1 MITKRATQ
9 RSTLTLTRQFFS
21 NSRKSRVNCSRGES
35 ASRSK
40 IRNGCSKWPQ
50 IAHVWRRKMQPVAWQ
65 ARWKNTPAMN
75 VLSETSA
82 ACADPVG
89 EELRRCDEHPELS
102 RFLTQERHPVHLVG
116 VAGSGM
122 SGLAGLLIELGHAVS
137 GSDKATTTE
146 TDRLQRLGLRFY
158 DQHLPDLANRAELVV
173 FSSAIKDDNPI
184 LRGARNSGKSLV
196 RRAEALAAIMHAKRG
211 IVIAGMHGKTTT
223 SAMTAHVLR
232 EGGLHPSHYVG
243 AEIPLLGTNAH
254 WDWRGE
260 FFVTEGDESDGTL
273 RCFRPEHSLILNI
286 EEEHLDFYADLAAIE
301 KVFEQ
306 LIDQTSGTIFY
317 NIDDPNTARLCA
329 KRNSAVSYGFS
340 ENARYRGINVELRD
354 LGSVFCV
361 CRQGQKLGQATL
373 NVPGEHNV
381 HNALG
386 VIALAS
392 ELGIPFEKIAASLRK
407 FEHARRRFE
416 IKYESDRFLLID
428 DYAHHPTEIRATLKT
443 ARATGRRRVLA
454 MFQPHRYSRTKALCR
469 EFGSA
474 FDEADRVVVTD
485 VYPASEP
492 PIPGIS
498 GQTIVDEMVKRG
510 HRGAS
515 YQPRFERVHCD
526 IGNALDVGDFV
537 LSLGAGNIHEQLSI
551 LAADL
556 VIAEKLKAVV
566 GEEGDVRLYEPLSK
580 HTTLRVGGPAQ
591 FWVEPRNEKAFA
603 DLIRFC
609 RDENLPLFAMG
620 RGSNLLVRDGGIR
633 GVVVHPRGGDFDK
646 IQVNS
651 SEITAGAGVKLREI
665 AYAARASNLGGL
677 EWMEGIPGAVGG
689 ALRMNAGAMGAQT
702 FEKVVRVRY
711 LDGEGNAH
719 DKNRDELEVHYRH
732 FPLLEQNFAVSATF
746 RGSPAPREQIESRL
760 RESQEKRRTTQPIAK
775 SAGCIFKNP
784 EKCPA
789 GKLVDELGLKNSSIG
804 KARVSEVH
812 GNFIVNDGGATATE
826 MLELIDRIK
835 QTARTKRGIELE
847 TEVQIVGEPV

>member
-1 MITKRATQ
+1 MKPASEECDALADSAREE
-9 RSTLTLTRQFFS
+9 FP
-21 NSRKSRVNCSRGES
+21 SRV
-35 ASRSK
+35 
-40 IRNGCSKWPQ
+40 P
-50 IAHVWRRKMQPVAWQ
+50 PLDL
-65 ARWKNTPAMN
+65 P
-75 VLSETSA
+75 
-82 ACADPVG
+82 
-89 EELRRCDEHPELS
+89 
-102 RFLTQERHPVHLVG
+102 RFLTREHHRIHLVG

-137 GSDKATTTE
+137 GSDKVTTTE
-146 TDRLQRLGLRFY
+146 TERLQRLGLRFH
-158 DQHLPDLANRAELVV
+158 DQHRPEHADAANLVV
-173 FSSAIKDDNPI
+173 FSSAIKGDNPI
-184 LRGARNSGKSLV
+184 LVARRDSGKPVV
-196 RRAEALAAIMHAKRG
+196 RRAEALAAIMRAKCG

-254 WDWRGE
+254 WDPRGE
-260 FFVTEGDESDGTL
+260 YFVAEGDESDGTL
-273 RCFRPEHSLILNI
+273 RCFHPEHSLILNI

-306 LIDQTSGTIFY
+306 LIDQTSGTVFY
-317 NIDDPNTARLCA
+317 NADDPNAARLCA
-329 KRNSAVSYGFS
+329 KRKGAVSYGFS
-340 ENARYRGINVELRD
+340 EEAHYRGIDVELRD
-354 LGSVFCV
+354 FGSVFCV
-361 CRQGQKLGQATL
+361 DRCGGKLGEATL
-373 NVPGEHNV
+373 HVPGEHNV

-443 ARATGRRRVLA
+443 ARAMGRKRVLA

-469 EFGSA
+469 EFGSV
-474 FDEADRVVVTD
+474 FDEADRVVVTN

-526 IGNALDVGDFV
+526 IGNALDVGDLV

-556 VIAEKLKAVV
+556 VIAEKLKAIV

-591 FWVEPRNEKAFA
+591 FWVEPRNEKAFS

-702 FEKVVRVRY
+702 FESVTRIRY
-711 LDGEGNAH
+711 LDAEGNPH
-719 DKNRDELEVHYRH
+719 VKDRDELEVFYRR
-732 FPLLEQNFAVSATF
+732 FPLLENNFAISATF
-746 RGSPAPREQIESRL
+746 RTQPAERAEIDSRL

-784 EKCPA
+784 DSIPA
-789 GKLVDELGLKNSSIG
+789 GRLVDELGLKNSRVG
-804 KARVSEVH
+804 NARVSEVH
-812 GNFIVNDGGATATE
+812 GNFIVNDGGATAAE
-826 MLELIDRIK
+826 MLQLIDKI
-835 QTARTKRGIELE
+835 QSAARAMRGIELE
-847 TEVQIVGEPV
+847 TEVEIVGEPE

>member
-82 ACADPVG
+82 ACADPAG
-89 EELRRCDEHPELS
+89 EELRRCDALPELS

-223 SAMTAHVLR
+223 SAMAAHVLR
-232 EGGLHPSHYVG
+232 EAGLHPSHYVG
-243 AEIPLLGTNAH
+243 AEIPILGSNAH
-254 WDWRGE
+254 WDSRGE
-260 FFVTEGDESDGTL
+260 YFVGEGDESDGTL
-273 RCFRPEHSLILNI
+273 RCFNPEHALILNI
-286 EEEHLDFYADLAAIE
+286 EEEHLDFYADLGAIE
-301 KVFEQ
+301 KVFTQ
-306 LIDQTSGTIFY
+306 LIDQTRGTVFY
-317 NIDDPNTARLCA
+317 NADDPNTARLCA
-329 KRNSAVSYGFS
+329 RRNATISYGLS
-340 ENARYRGINVELRD
+340 EKACYRANDSKLLDFASI
-354 LGSVFCV
+354 FCV
-361 CRQGQKLGQATL
+361 YRHGEKLGEATL
-373 NVPGEHNV
+373 NVPGLHNV
-381 HNALG
+381 QNALG

-392 ELGIPFEKIAASLRK
+392 ELAIQFDKIADSLRK

-416 IKYESDRFLLID
+416 IKYASDRFLLVD

-443 ARATGRRRVLA
+443 AKSIRRRRLLT
-454 MFQPHRYSRTKALCR
+454 MFQPHRFSRTKALRR

-474 FDEADRVVVTD
+474 FDDADRVVITD
-485 VYPASEP
+485 VYPASET

-498 GQTIVDEMVKRG
+498 GQTIVDEIARHG
-510 HRGAS
+510 HRCVN
-515 YQPRFERVHCD
+515 YQPRLEWVHR
-526 IGNALDVGDFV
+526 DVGNMLESGDLV
-537 LSLGAGNIHEQLSI
+537 VSLGAGNIHEQLSI

-556 VIAEKLKAVV
+556 VIAEKLKAIV
-566 GEEGDVRLYEPLSK
+566 GEQGDVRLYEPLSK

-591 FWVEPRNEKAFA
+591 FWVEPRDENAFA
-603 DLIRFC
+603 TLIRFC
-609 RDENLPLFAMG
+609 RKEGLPLFVIG
-620 RGSNLLVRDGGIR
+620 RGSNLLVRDGGIC
-633 GVVVHPRGGDFDK
+633 GVVVHPSGGDFAK
-646 IQVNS
+646 IDVHSN
-651 SEITAGAGVKLREI
+651 EITAGVGAKLREV
-665 AYAARASNLGGL
+665 AYAGKAAGLGGL
-677 EWMEGIPGAVGG
+677 EWMEGIPG
-689 ALRMNAGAMGAQT
+689 
-702 FEKVVRVRY
+702 
-711 LDGEGNAH
+711 
-719 DKNRDELEVHYRH
+719 
-732 FPLLEQNFAVSATF
+732 
-746 RGSPAPREQIESRL
+746 
-760 RESQEKRRTTQPIAK
+760 
-775 SAGCIFKNP
+775 
-784 EKCPA
+784 
-789 GKLVDELGLKNSSIG
+789 
-804 KARVSEVH
+804 
-812 GNFIVNDGGATATE
+812 
-826 MLELIDRIK
+826 
-835 QTARTKRGIELE
+835 
-847 TEVQIVGEPV
+847 